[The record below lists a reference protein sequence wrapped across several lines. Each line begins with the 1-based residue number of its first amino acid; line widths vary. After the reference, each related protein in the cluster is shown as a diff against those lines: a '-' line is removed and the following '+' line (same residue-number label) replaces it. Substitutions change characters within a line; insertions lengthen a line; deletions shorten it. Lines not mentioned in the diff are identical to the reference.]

1 MLVKICGISTKKS
14 AHTAIQNGA
23 DLIGFVF
30 ATSTRQVTPEEAATI
45 TASLPPS
52 IKKVGVFVNETKDR
66 IEHIA
71 EKTRLDFIQLHG
83 DESPA
88 FANSLSLPVIKAFPA
103 TKEALVNIE
112 DYPCEYY
119 LLDSPNGPYRGGNG
133 TTFNWKMIEE
143 LNLHDK
149 RIILAGGLTPK
160 NIQTAIETV
169 RPHGVDVSSGVETD
183 GKKDAFKIRT
193 FIINAKN
200 KRKDDFHDLHNASF

>member
-1 MLVKICGISTKKS
+1 MMCNKVKHTGHMPFSSAKRSCVRTTYNKRSQRFVCPFTGRETYMLVKICGTSTKKS

-30 ATSTRQVTPEEAATI
+30 ATSTCHGAAEEAATT
-45 TASLPPS
+45 TAPLPPF

-103 TKEALVNIE
+103 TKEALV
-112 DYPCEYY
+112 
-119 LLDSPNGPYRGGNG
+119 
-133 TTFNWKMIEE
+133 
-143 LNLHDK
+143 
-149 RIILAGGLTPK
+149 
-160 NIQTAIETV
+160 
-169 RPHGVDVSSGVETD
+169 
-183 GKKDAFKIRT
+183 
-193 FIINAKN
+193 
-200 KRKDDFHDLHNASF
+200 